1 MQSHS
6 TSKSKVRELLNMLEK
21 RPDKELTVFC
31 QCLYATN
38 QGHVVE
44 EIIRPNLMSGRSV
57 ATTELPV
64 RHQVSSQGQ
73 RYQGEMQSRSMPHVG
88 TRLEQEPQLQP
99 SQLQP
104 PQPDHGLLTS

>member
-44 EIIRPNLMSGRSV
+44 KIIRPNLLSGRSV
-57 ATTELPV
+57 ATVELPV
-64 RHQVSSQGQ
+64 TLF
-73 RYQGEMQSRSMPHVG
+73 SRGPHLQA
-88 TRLEQEPQLQP
+88 TDDRQLKP

-104 PQPDHGLLTS
+104 RQPDHGLLPSSIHHETFSLYL